1 MKVNIWIKRE
11 EVKEVIETLTLT
23 SYYVTEPVSN
33 LKDPDKHKTEYVQVT
48 ITADEFVRLEDR
60 LAENIKNKWLVN
72 QYNRNREHVDQV
84 NSIKDIDRNTA

>member
-11 EVKEVIETLTLT
+11 EVKQVIETLTLT
-23 SYYVTEPVSN
+23 NYYVTEPVSN

-60 LAENIKNKWLVN
+60 SAEDIKNKWLVS
-72 QYNRNREHVDQV
+72 QYNRNREHVDQA
-84 NSIKDIDRNTA
+84 NSIKDIGGHE